1 MLIKICTWSGIICPS
16 IISTPLY
23 LHSVLII
30 SCKSFR
36 YWLYIIFLRY
46 FGTIT
51 IWYLHNHFVCDK
63 LFVLLAIK
71 ILLSQYSK
79 TWTTLLYYLGEF
91 FCITFYA
98 HPHSGWLFGLLFEQ
112 TSLKALIQLLR
123 SDRKS
128 KTLPFVSGKC
138 FKCVESAATLIYIQ
152 IPSSFQRYSIMCP
165 TGAIFAA
172 FPVFYSPVM
181 PEASMPFTKKFC
193 KNP

>member
-1 MLIKICTWSGIICPS
+1 MVG
-16 IISTPLY
+16 
-23 LHSVLII
+23 HHII

-112 TSLKALIQLLR
+112 TCLKALTKIAR
-123 SDRKS
+123 WFIHRAIKNYSIS
-128 KTLPFVSGKC
+128 KC
-138 FKCVESAATLIYIQ
+138 FDSESVSCFFGRVSFNTPLSYLALILSAS
-152 IPSSFQRYSIMCP
+152 IPTILNCLL
-165 TGAIFAA
+165 
-172 FPVFYSPVM
+172 
-181 PEASMPFTKKFC
+181 
-193 KNP
+193 